1 MKAQG
6 LSECLEL
13 FRKEKITPDIVPKLS
28 LADFQALGITNRQI
42 IMNLRIKCCTYTSG
56 VPVKVPGSN
65 GGAPKFNIPQEIL
78 TDLIDEGFK
87 IKDIAN
93 LLGVS
98 FTDIDEE
105 TLNNCEENLSN
116 EFPHCGERMLNEI
129 LKSHGIYVPRSRLRE
144 CLLQV
149 DLEGVKSRKKKRLHR
164 GIYNVQGANHLWHI
178 NTNHKL
184 IRWCFII
191 TGVIDGF
198 SRLPVA
204 LTCTNNNK
212 AETVLTCFLDAVKE
226 YGVPLRVRSDMGLE
240 NVLVADYMISRR
252 GENRGS
258 MLAGKSTHNQRIE
271 RLWRDVYTVVLSY
284 YHELFH
290 FMEECNI
297 LDPLN
302 EVHIACLHYV
312 YLCQINGKLTT
323 WRNAWARHRM
333 RTTKT
338 SPLKLWVSSQM
349 NNEVAI
355 DMDAS
360 EFEFYGVQGVA
371 DEGPSEQNSRPI
383 FSLQQTLSEEL
394 IAELDNS
401 IPLESLADNFGIDRY
416 LKALEIVSQFLGTG
430 DMLRFS
436 IPGTCYTSVSLH
448 LECNIP
454 WRN

>member
-1 MKAQG
+1 MIDILKAQG

-13 FRKEKITPDIVPKLS
+13 FRKEKITPDIVPRLS

-56 VPVKVPGSN
+56 VPMKVPGSN

-98 FTDIDEE
+98 EKTIHRRMLDFNLKKHYFTDIDEE
-105 TLNNCEENLSN
+105 TLNNCVENLGN
-116 EFPHCGERMLNEI
+116 EFLHCGERMLNEI
-129 LKSHGIYVPRSRLRE
+129 LKSHGIYVQRSRLRE

-164 GIYNVQGANHLWHI
+164 RIYNTQGANHLWHI
-178 NTNHKL
+178 DTSHKL

-212 AETVLTCFLDAVKE
+212 AETVLTCFLDGVKE
-226 YGVPLRVRSDMGLE
+226 YGVPLRVRSDIGLE

-258 MLAGKSTHNQRIE
+258 MLTGKSTHNQRIE
-271 RLWRDVYTVVLSY
+271 RLWRDVYTGVLCY
-284 YHELFH
+284 YHVLFH

-297 LDPLN
+297 LDPLS

-312 YLCQINGKLTT
+312 YLCQI
-323 WRNAWARHRM
+323 
-333 RTTKT
+333 
-338 SPLKLWVSSQM
+338 
-349 NNEVAI
+349 I

-371 DEGPSEQNSRPI
+371 DEGPSGQNSRPI

-401 IPLESLADNFGIDRY
+401 VPLESLADIFGIDSY
-416 LKALEIVSQFLGTG
+416 LKTLEIVSQF
-430 DMLRFS
+430 
-436 IPGTCYTSVSLH
+436 
-448 LECNIP
+448 
-454 WRN
+454 